1 MVDINK
7 LVSKHYLNSDVLL
20 EMIQKELY
28 SSQARR
34 LIERASLD
42 PESEVE
48 AEETRDI
55 MLRLPIFRLSE
66 KMWGKEG
73 TEDRAI
79 IENIMSKIIAKG
91 NTLAEKIRILSNF
104 IQSPPQTNDISEIL
118 SHIVFLDTLTNIMVH
133 FNASAAGFTFE
144 GFLAALLGGIQIPAG
159 HAAGVQDLIN
169 NDKMPISLKLLTG
182 EGGEGKASVEGSF
195 KDLCDHFIDV
205 GGLRQDPESGHYLG
219 GTAGAEGHMTYVVAL
234 KSFREKEA
242 EEALEGEQAI
252 RFYQFDFNAYNFLD
266 SMRSNPPNVKPL
278 AGPPSY
284 WKVVAEAL

>member
-7 LVSKHYLNSDVLL
+7 LVSKHYVNSDSFL
-20 EMIQKELY
+20 EMVQKQLHEAHTRFLK
-28 SSQARR
+28 
-34 LIERASLD
+34 ERATVAPD
-42 PESEVE
+42 KEVE
-48 AEETRDI
+48 GTRDI
-55 MLRLPIFRLSE
+55 TLKLPVFRLSE

-73 TEDRAI
+73 TQDRDI

-205 GGLRQDPESGHYLG
+205 EGMRQDPESGHYLG
-219 GTAGAEGHMTYVVAL
+219 SYDLCCGA
-234 KSFREKEA
+234 
-242 EEALEGEQAI
+242 
-252 RFYQFDFNAYNFLD
+252 
-266 SMRSNPPNVKPL
+266 
-278 AGPPSY
+278 
-284 WKVVAEAL
+284 KVL